1 MSLILDALKKLEKD
15 RITRRKRS
23 VHIAS
28 DILMTGEPAARRR
41 TLILIAGLAGIAVAA
56 LVLTLVIV
64 NPFSARTPIQEK
76 ETVSPASD
84 QSTKSVPA
92 PEAIAEKK
100 KTRTETAPHSGT
112 EDRIADAARAS
123 KQKRAAAPGSR
134 AKTAVFDEPQLPILT
149 VSGIVWVEDRG
160 ARKAMVNGEV
170 VGEGG
175 KVGRTRVVEIHPD
188 HVIFSH
194 EGQKISVYMK

>member
-28 DILMTGEPAARRR
+28 DILLAGEPAARRKA
-41 TLILIAGLAGIAVAA
+41 LILIAGLTGIAVAA
-56 LVLTLVIV
+56 LMLTLVIV
-64 NPFSARTPIQEK
+64 NPFSTRTPIQEQ
-76 ETVSPASD
+76 ETVLPGSAQPA
-84 QSTKSVPA
+84 KSVPA
-92 PEAIAEKK
+92 SEPIAEKK
-100 KTRTETAPHSGT
+100 KTRTET
-112 EDRIADAARAS
+112 EDRIAAAAKVS
-123 KQKRAAAPGSR
+123 KQKGAAAPGSR
-134 AKTAVFDEPQLPILT
+134 AKPVVFDETQLPILT

-160 ARKAMVNGEV
+160 VRKAMVNGEV

-194 EGQKISVYMK
+194 DGRNFSVHMK

>member
-15 RITRRKRS
+15 RITRQKRF

-28 DILMTGEPAARRR
+28 DILLTGEPAARRR

-64 NPFSARTPIQEK
+64 NPFSARTPIQEQ
-76 ETVSPASD
+76 ETVSPSSA
-84 QSTKSVPA
+84 QPAKSVPA
-92 PEAIAEKK
+92 SETIAEKK
-100 KTRTETAPHSGT
+100 KTRTETASRSGT
-112 EDRIADAARAS
+112 ENRIVDAAKVS
-123 KQKRAAAPGSR
+123 KQKGTAVPRSR
-134 AKTAVFDEPQLPILT
+134 AKPVVFDEAQLPILT

-175 KVGRTRVVEIHPD
+175 KVGRTRVVEIYPD

-194 EGQKISVYMK
+194 EGQNISVHMK